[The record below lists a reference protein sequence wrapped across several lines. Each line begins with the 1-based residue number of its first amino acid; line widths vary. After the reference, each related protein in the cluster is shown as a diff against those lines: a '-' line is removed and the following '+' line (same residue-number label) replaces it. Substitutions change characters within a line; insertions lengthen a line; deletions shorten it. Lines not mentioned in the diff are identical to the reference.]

1 MNETLEPRVLITKES
16 AQGIVPGSPVNL
28 NQHSAALLGAG
39 HQPGYLK

>member
-28 NQHSAALLGAG
+28 NNTARRYSAPAIN
-39 HQPGYLK
+39 PDI